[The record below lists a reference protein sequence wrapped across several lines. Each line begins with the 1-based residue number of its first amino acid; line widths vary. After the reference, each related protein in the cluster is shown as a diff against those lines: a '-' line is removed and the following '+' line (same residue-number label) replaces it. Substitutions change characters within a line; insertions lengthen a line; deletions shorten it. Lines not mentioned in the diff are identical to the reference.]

1 MGRSNAALPLL
12 VATTLVGCSGSEP
25 VYSPTAPSATA
36 SITQVETPQD
46 FPLQLRGFVTDTA
59 YRPLAGALVEVLDG
73 ASAGVTTIAGA
84 DGQFVLSGR
93 FNATTQFRA
102 SKDGH
107 ETRTQPWNCSVA
119 VCLVTNDAQ
128 PWLGF
133 YLTVLEPTVNLAGDY
148 ILTFVADGACTD
160 LPEIARGR
168 SYRVAVTP
176 QPLAG
181 RSAIPGFD
189 LKVIGSPVV
198 GNMTGFPIG
207 VAGSRLS
214 FWLHGGHDPA
224 IVEYLG
230 ANSYLAFSGNATV
243 AVGPTGLSSITATF
257 DGWIEHVVLMAP
269 MGGPWYYPQGAISKS
284 TCESRTHRLTLT
296 RES

>member
-12 VATTLVGCSGSEP
+12 LATTLVGCSGSES
-25 VYSPTAPSATA
+25 VYSPTAPSPTA
-36 SITQVETPQD
+36 SRTQVETLQD
-46 FPLQLRGFVTDTA
+46 FALGLRGFVTDTA

-73 ASAGVTTIAGA
+73 ASAGVTTISGA

-119 VCLVTNDAQ
+119 VCLGANNAQ

-168 SYRVAVTP
+168 SYRVAVTARP
-176 QPLAG
+176 ADG

-189 LKVIGSPVV
+189 LKVVGAPVV

-207 VAGSRLS
+207 AAGSRLS

-224 IVEYLG
+224 IVEDLG
-230 ANSYLAFSGNATV
+230 ANTYLAFSGTAEVT
-243 AVGPTGLSSITATF
+243 VGPAGLSSITATF
-257 DGWIEHVVLMAP
+257 DGWIEHLVLTAP
-269 MGGPWYYPQGAISKS
+269 VGPWYYPQGPPISKA

-296 RES
+296 RER